1 MMRKIPGLSKLRLI
15 RLAMPATA
23 RDRGCSGS
31 AARLCGRASPFQAA
45 QPLWSAAACCRFS
58 AASLLAL
65 RPVRGQ
71 QAGLKKS
78 GSKLP
83 HSNAIAAFWMMAALG
98 LSVASAATPD
108 ECHAFAKH
116 GRREE
121 AHACYQSLAKERD
134 HYLRA
139 EGYWGLGMYQDANN
153 EFREAVAQDDRNANY
168 RVRWGRLMH
177 ERFTN
182 VEAEK
187 LFEEALQRD
196 PKNAQAY
203 LGLAL
208 VSADGYDSKA
218 VKWADQ
224 ALTVDPRLA
233 EAHELMASLDLEESN
248 RAEALK
254 QADAALQISPE
265 ALDAMAVHAA
275 VEVLE
280 DRSPDQWLGR
290 IRQVNP
296 TYGEGCTI
304 IAHHLLLNYRFE
316 DAVAYYRKAVE
327 LDPQLWPARSALGV
341 NLMRLGQEDEARR
354 QLEMCYDNSFRDAAT
369 VNTLRLLG
377 SYKNF
382 ITFKDGATILR
393 LQKKEAELLRPYF
406 ESLLQRAMATYEKKY
421 KMTLPGP
428 VQVEAYPDHEDFAVR
443 TMGMPG
449 LGAEGVTFGE
459 VVAMDSPSARQPGD
473 FHWGATLWHEMSH
486 VYILTATH
494 SRVPRWFTEGLAV
507 HEEADVSPEW
517 SSRVTPDILVALRD
531 KKLLPVAQLDR
542 GFVRPEYPGQ
552 VLVSYFQ
559 AGRICDFIQ
568 GRWGD
573 GKLLEMVQSFANRKT
588 TTEAIQQDLNM
599 SPEDFDTQFQAWLN
613 ADLGKTAAG
622 FDKWR
627 ESLKALAASA
637 KAGDYDQVLKQGE
650 EVRRMYPQY
659 VEDANA
665 YEFLADAYLAKGKK
679 SAAAQALTE
688 YEKAGGLSP
697 QTLKELASL
706 EEDLGEPLEAAAT
719 LDRINYINPL
729 DEDLHRR
736 LGKLWLA
743 QENYPGAIREYGA
756 VVAMHPL
763 DASSAQFNL
772 AQAYFAAGQR
782 DKAAE
787 HVLASLEA
795 APGYRPAQKLLLQL
809 QDSAKR

>member
-1 MMRKIPGLSKLRLI
+1 VIAARRGGSCGR
-15 RLAMPATA
+15 PATFTNNQKA
-23 RDRGCSGS
+23 TTRVAPAAYGVILS
-31 AARLCGRASPFQAA
+31 AAKDLCNCCLVRRLRQTAEILCCAQDDSRRA
-45 QPLWSAAACCRFS
+45 WSGVIVVCLTGLFGIS
-58 AASLLAL
+58 I
-65 RPVRGQ
+65 
-71 QAGLKKS
+71 AG
-78 GSKLP
+78 
-83 HSNAIAAFWMMAALG
+83 
-98 LSVASAATPD
+98 AATPD
-108 ECHAFAKH
+108 QCHALSKH
-116 GRREE
+116 GRREQ
-121 AHACYQSLAKERD
+121 AHACYQTLRAARD
-134 HYLRA
+134 PYLRA
-139 EGYWGLGMYQDANN
+139 EGYWGLGLYQDANN
-153 EFREAVAQDDRNANY
+153 QFRDAVAQDDRNANY
-168 RVRWGRLMH
+168 RVRWGLLMH
-177 ERFTN
+177 ERFN
-182 VEAEK
+182 NAEAVK

-196 PKNAQAY
+196 PRSAQAC

-208 VSADGYDSKA
+208 VSADGYDSNA
-218 VKWADQ
+218 VKWAAQ
-224 ALTVDPRLA
+224 ALTLNPRLV
-233 EAHELMASLDLEESN
+233 EAHELMASLALEESN

-254 QADAALQISPE
+254 QADDALQISPE

-280 DRSPDQWLGR
+280 DGSPDQWLGR

-296 TYGEGCTI
+296 TYGEGRAI

-316 DAVAYYRKAVE
+316 DAVTYYRKAVE
-327 LDPQLWPARSALGV
+327 LDPQLWSARSALGV

-354 QLEMCYDNSFRDAAT
+354 QLEMCYDNGFRDAAT
-369 VNTLRLLG
+369 VNTLRLLD

-382 ITFKDGATILR
+382 ITFKDGATVLR

-421 KMTLPGP
+421 QMTLPGP

-459 VVAMDSPSARQPGD
+459 VVAMDSPSARKPGD

-494 SRVPRWFTEGLAV
+494 NRVPRWFTEGLAV

-552 VLVSYFQ
+552 VLVTYFQ
-559 AGRICDFIQ
+559 AGRVCDYIQ
-568 GRWGD
+568 GRWGE
-573 GKLLEMVQSFANRKT
+573 GKLLEMVQSFATRKT
-588 TTEAIQQDLNM
+588 TTEAIQQDLKM
-599 SPEDFDTQFQAWLN
+599 SPQDFDTQFQAWLD

-627 ESLKALAASA
+627 QSLKALAASA

-650 EVRRMYPQY
+650 EVRRMYPQF

-665 YEFLADAYLAKGKK
+665 YEFLADAHLAKGEKR
-679 SAAAQALTE
+679 AAAQALTE

-697 QTLKELASL
+697 QTLKKLASL
-706 EEDLGEPLEAAAT
+706 EEDLGEPKEAAAT
-719 LDRINYINPL
+719 LDRINYIDPV
-729 DEDLHRR
+729 DEDLHHR
-736 LGKLWLA
+736 LGKLWLT

-782 DKAAE
+782 EEAQQ

-795 APGYRPAQKLLLQL
+795 APGYRPAQRLLLQL
-809 QDSAKR
+809 QDSTKR